1 MNKAAFK
8 HALTIAVTMIVAG
21 CASTG
26 ESTHPQDPYESYN
39 RFMFKVN
46 RGVDKALVRPIA
58 KTYDRYV
65 FDFVKTGVDNFV
77 TNLAYPVTI
86 VNLLL
91 QGKIEDSGVALGRF
105 LLNSTA
111 GIGGLADEA
120 TAQDIP
126 RHDEDFG
133 QTLAVWGWEESNYLM
148 LPLLGPATLRDGIG
162 MFGDSYTSGVNW
174 AVRAEDLYSILGL
187 DILNTRVQFLPRDD
201 DIDEA
206 ADPYLFVRDAYLQN
220 RDFKIR
226 DGETELPA
234 YEEFLQ
240 EGDNG
245 GE

>member
-1 MNKAAFK
+1 MSKTPATAV
-8 HALTIAVTMIVAG
+8 LTLVTTLAIAG

-26 ESTHPQDPYESYN
+26 ESTHPRDPYEGYN

-46 RGVDKALVRPIA
+46 RGLDKAVMRPIA

-65 FDFVKTGVDNFV
+65 FDFAKTGIDNFLS
-77 TNLAYPVTI
+77 NLAYPVTI

-91 QGKIEDSGVALGRF
+91 QGKFEDSGVALGRF

-111 GIGGLADEA
+111 GIGGLLDEA

-133 QTLAVWGWEESNYLM
+133 QTLAVWGWEDSNYLM
-148 LPLLGPATLRDGIG
+148 LPLLGPSTLRDGIG
-162 MFGDSYTSGVNW
+162 RFGDSYTSGVAW
-174 AVRAEDLYSILGL
+174 AVRKGDLYSILGL
-187 DILNTRVQFLPRDD
+187 DVLNTRVEFLPRDD

-206 ADPYLFVRDAYLQN
+206 PDPYLFVRDAFLQN

-226 DGETELPA
+226 DGETDLPA
-234 YEEFLQ
+234 YEEFLE
-240 EGDNG
+240 EGENG